1 LRPGFEVVNA
11 QGQVLASGL
20 VGGEAVQAP
29 AGNHT
34 VRIKGRATSTKPVT
48 VKPNETANVN
58 L

>member
-1 LRPGFEVVNA
+1 VNA

-20 VGGEAVQAP
+20 VGGEAVAVP

-34 VRIKGRATSTKPVT
+34 VRIKGRTANKPVT
-48 VKPNETANVN
+48 VKPKETANVA